1 MTPRRA
7 ASWRN
12 NESSSS
18 GNLTVV
24 RLMYAS
30 IPCCAAVALVLI
42 PACGPAGPVTPR
54 ATFDVEGPLTGYG
67 PCATP
72 PGEAVPIPDRMVLPD
87 GALVTSQRVED
98 PLTEVNGF
106 IPLTPVQIRRS
117 YEARDDIGIISI
129 EDEIVEAEILVELDG
144 YRTFVKATVICDTG
158 SQFVAVGADNVAASA
173 VPTPTGAGP

>member
-42 PACGPAGPVTPR
+42 AACGPAGPVTPR

-72 PGEAVPIPDRMVLPD
+72 TEETVPIPAGMILPD
-87 GALVTSQRVED
+87 DAIVTSQRIED
-98 PLTEVNGF
+98 PITEVNGF
-106 IPLTPVQIRRS
+106 IPLTPVQIRRY
-117 YEARDDIGIISI
+117 YEERADIGIISI
-129 EDEIVEAEILVELDG
+129 EDEILEAEILVELDE

-158 SQFVAVGADNVAASA
+158 SQFVAVGAANVAASA
-173 VPTPTGAGP
+173 VPTPTGGDR